1 MNTNTE
7 QAATAPQMVTMADFQ
22 TLASVMFAVRA
33 KLDRQQSGAKDSI
46 ESLLKVVPPFAGND
60 MAWSAMAWETAA
72 RKCVTDFVQGV
83 SEYSLILLLKQRLT
97 GPDAIAMAALNLD
110 TLDKFFATLKSTFSA
125 VAYSDLVCK
134 AIESGAFLKV
144 CPSTSGLH
152 AYNVYY
158 QLKKTN
164 ANEIMLVDALAWCDN
179 ALFRTLQVYVDK
191 VNTETV
197 AAARSWQRWLRLFA
211 GAVAVFLPSLMRG
224 DSRIFHAH

>member
-33 KLDRQQSGAKDSI
+33 KLDRQRSGAKDSI

-152 AYNVYY
+152 AYNMYY

-197 AAARSWQRWLRLFA
+197 
-211 GAVAVFLPSLMRG
+211 GA
-224 DSRIFHAH
+224 I